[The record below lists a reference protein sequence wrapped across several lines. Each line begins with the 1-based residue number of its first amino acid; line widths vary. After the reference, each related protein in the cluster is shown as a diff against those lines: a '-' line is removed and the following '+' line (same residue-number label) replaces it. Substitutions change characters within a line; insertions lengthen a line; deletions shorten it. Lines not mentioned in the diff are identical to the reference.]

1 MIVSLKVSDDL
12 YEQYGRR
19 NPNNPRAAMI
29 DTLERFA
36 SHDPGRKS
44 LTLEGENLKQ
54 LQDALQ
60 TVLRDPDEAT
70 RLLLKALSVRV
81 DDVEIALTPTQRK
94 SIETNSAFFKQ
105 DPQNW
110 AKNKIVEGLRVAF
123 GV

>member
-1 MIVSLKVSDDL
+1 MIVSLKVSDEL

-29 DTLERFA
+29 DTLERFV
-36 SHDPGRKS
+36 SSDPGIKS

-60 TVLRDPDEAT
+60 TVLKDPDEAT

-81 DDVEIALTPTQRK
+81 DEVEIALTPTQRK

-105 DPQNW
+105 DPGDW
-110 AKNKIVEGLRVAF
+110 TKNKVEEGLRVAF